1 MKNVTV
7 SKQGNIQ
14 IIIIIIICQME
25 MFRANIFVF
34 IIGFYVVNVIFN
46 RVAVL

>member
-14 IIIIIIICQME
+14 IIIIICQMV
-25 MFRANIFVF
+25 MFRANLFVF
-34 IIGFYVVNVIFN
+34 IIGFYVVNVIF
-46 RVAVL
+46 LTLGL